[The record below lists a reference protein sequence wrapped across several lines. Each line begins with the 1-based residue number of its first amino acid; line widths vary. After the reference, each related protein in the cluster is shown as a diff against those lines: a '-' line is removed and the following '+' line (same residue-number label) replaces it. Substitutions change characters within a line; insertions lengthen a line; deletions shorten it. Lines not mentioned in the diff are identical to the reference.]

1 MFGWEQKD
9 EKLFYLIEK
18 KNEII
23 ENSINTNLLSYS
35 FT

>member
-9 EKLFYLIEK
+9 EIFFYLVEK